1 MHKVLIVDDDWL
13 ILEDICNLIHW
24 ESCGF
29 QAPLTAQSAGQALK
43 ILEEI
48 PVELVITDI
57 SMPEISGV
65 ELILQAKQICPD
77 IVFAVLSNYDDFL
90 YVKEAMKAGAVEYLL
105 KYEIERENLKKF
117 LMQMEKEIQ
126 AKKRS
131 IQEQEQLFQMQKDA
145 RYDLGCLFW
154 QQVYQDQLDYRRM
167 YDQAL
172 RLEIP
177 VNGGAWIPVLVEF
190 EDREKLKDA
199 EGLWKKLE
207 NAALRAGGECRIYGA
222 PVKEGLLFLAVFI
235 PEVSF
240 LIIITLM
247 TKLLNILQEVFTYMD
262 MSVFMCA
269 GRICMQLKEL
279 PEGLRGMHEYCHLRF
294 YRGYRTITDNISG
307 LVEKGAFP
315 EDGCKKSEFPFAE
328 WEELISVM
336 ATESPEKVE
345 KSYEEFRQA
354 VVRQEPPEQI
364 LKRET
369 ARKLRD
375 FRESMENQEK
385 RLSELENAS
394 TCSAFFEQL
403 KEIVSECGKAA
414 SFLQKISRREI
425 RETVVYLFQH
435 YGETV
440 TLNQLAE
447 MACMSRAYF
456 CKIFKDEV
464 GMNYTDLLN
473 QIRIGHAMQLLQ
485 KSSLHT
491 REVALLSGFT
501 DYRYFCRLFKMMT
514 GKTCGEYRK
523 SSLMEKE
530 EGRGEGDNAAYQ
542 P

>member
-1 MHKVLIVDDDWL
+1 MKILLVDDEMFTIRML
-13 ILEDICNLIHW
+13 QNLIHW
-24 ESCGF
+24 EQLGLEVMGY
-29 QAPLTAQSAGQALK
+29 ARDGQEAFHM
-43 ILEEI
+43 IMEN
-48 PVELVITDI
+48 P
-57 SMPEISGV
+57 
-65 ELILQAKQICPD
+65 PD
-77 IVFAVLSNYDDFL
+77 IVLTDIKMDTMNGLELVKKIQGFSPDIRVLLMSAYADFG

-131 IQEQEQLFQMQKDA
+131 MQEQEQLFQMQKDA

-177 VNGGAWIPVLVEF
+177 VNGGAWIPVLAEF

-294 YRGYRTITDNISG
+294 YRGYRTITDNISR

-315 EDGCKKSEFPFAE
+315 EDGCKKGEFPFAE

-345 KSYEEFRQA
+345 KSFEKFRQA
-354 VVRQEPPEQI
+354 VARQEPPEQI

-369 ARKLRD
+369 AGKLRD

-425 RETVVYLFQH
+425 RETVIYLFQH
-435 YGETV
+435 YEETV

-456 CKIFKDEV
+456 GKIFKDEG